1 MRFITAPE
9 IEIALDQKSLIEALR
24 RAFRMG
30 ASARPYQAPLRNRF
44 YIENVHAD
52 PTILLNMP
60 SWQVDGDL
68 GIKMVTVNT
77 GNPAK
82 GLPMVQG
89 VYLFLDAGTGKV
101 RGIIEAEMI
110 TVKRTAA
117 ASALAS
123 SYLSRS
129 DASRLLIIGAGALA
143 RHFIDAHRAVRPI
156 SDVLVWNRTPKRAEE
171 LVANYRL
178 QEDASALNSIG
189 VTDDLEAAVSG
200 ADIVTCIT
208 ASSEPVIFGDWV
220 REGTHVDLVGAFSP
234 DSRES
239 DDALVQKARI
249 FVDTRT
255 GALAEAGDLII
266 PMNKGLITE
275 DDVAADLF
283 DLTQGER
290 DGRRFYEQITLF
302 KNCGSAIEDLVA
314 ARLAYQRT

>member
-44 YIENVHAD
+44 YIDNVHAD

-101 RGIIEAEMI
+101 RGILEAEMI

-129 DASRLLIIGAGALA
+129 DASRLLIVGAGALA

-189 VTDDLEAAVSG
+189 VTGDLEAAVSG

>member
-1 MRFITAPE
+1 MFSINASST
-9 IEIALDQKSLIEALR
+9 SLPQTQFHKL
-24 RAFRMG
+24 
-30 ASARPYQAPLRNRF
+30 
-44 YIENVHAD
+44 
-52 PTILLNMP
+52 LLNMP

-101 RGIIEAEMI
+101 RGILEAEMI

-129 DASRLLIIGAGALA
+129 DASRLLIVGAGALA

-171 LVANYRL
+171 LVAKYRL
-178 QEDASALNSIG
+178 QVDASVLNSIG

>member
-101 RGIIEAEMI
+101 RGILEAEMI

-129 DASRLLIIGAGALA
+129 DASRLLIVGAGALA

>member
-44 YIENVHAD
+44 NIENVHAD

-101 RGIIEAEMI
+101 RGILEAEMI

-129 DASRLLIIGAGALA
+129 DASRLLIVGAGALA

-239 DDALVQKARI
+239 DDTLVQKARI

-266 PMNKGLITE
+266 PMNNGLITE

-290 DGRRFYEQITLF
+290 DGRRFYDQITLF

>member
-1 MRFITAPE
+1 
-9 IEIALDQKSLIEALR
+9 
-24 RAFRMG
+24 MG

-44 YIENVHAD
+44 YVENVHAD

-101 RGIIEAEMI
+101 RGILEAEMI

-129 DASRLLIIGAGALA
+129 DASRLLIVGAGALA

-171 LVANYRL
+171 LIANYRL
-178 QEDASALNSIG
+178 QEDASALNSIS

-239 DDALVQKARI
+239 DDTLVQKARI

-266 PMNKGLITE
+266 PMNNGLITE

-290 DGRRFYEQITLF
+290 DGRRFYDQITLF

>member
-1 MRFITAPE
+1 MRFINAPE

-30 ASARPYQAPLRNRF
+30 ASARPYEAPLRNRF
-44 YIENVHAD
+44 LIENVHTD

-60 SWQVDGDL
+60 SWQIDGDL
-68 GIKMVTVNT
+68 GVKLVTVNQ

-82 GLPMVQG
+82 GLPLVQG
-89 VYLFLDAGTGKV
+89 VYLFMDAATGKM
-101 RGIIEAEMI
+101 RGILEAEMI
-110 TVKRTAA
+110 TAKRTAA

-123 SYLSRS
+123 SYLSRN
-129 DASRLLIIGAGALA
+129 DTSRLLIVGAGALA

-156 SDVLVWNRTPKRAEE
+156 KDVLVWNRTPKRAKE
-171 LVANYRL
+171 LVNHYKM
-178 QEDASALNSIG
+178 QEDAKELDSIG
-189 VTDDLEAAVSG
+189 VTEDLQAAVEG

-208 ASSEPVIFGDWV
+208 ASSEPIVFGDWV
-220 REGTHVDLVGAFSP
+220 RPGTHIDLVGAFSP

-239 DDALVQKARI
+239 DDTLIQKARI

-266 PMNKGLITE
+266 PMNKGLISE
-275 DDVAADLF
+275 EDVAADLF

>member
-44 YIENVHAD
+44 YVENVHAD

-101 RGIIEAEMI
+101 RGILEAEMI

-129 DASRLLIIGAGALA
+129 DASRLLIVGAGALA

-171 LVANYRL
+171 LIANYRL

-239 DDALVQKARI
+239 DDTLVQKARI

-266 PMNKGLITE
+266 PMNNGLITE

-290 DGRRFYEQITLF
+290 DGRRFYDQITLF

>member
-44 YIENVHAD
+44 YVENVHAD

-68 GIKMVTVNT
+68 GIKMVTVNA

-101 RGIIEAEMI
+101 RGILEAEMI

-129 DASRLLIIGAGALA
+129 DASRLLIVGAGALA

-239 DDALVQKARI
+239 DDTLVQKARI

-266 PMNKGLITE
+266 PMNNGLITE

-290 DGRRFYEQITLF
+290 DGRRFYDQITLF

>member
-1 MRFITAPE
+1 MRFINAPE

-30 ASARPYQAPLRNRF
+30 ASARPYEAPLRNRF
-44 YIENVHAD
+44 LIENVHTD

-60 SWQVDGDL
+60 SWQIDGDL
-68 GIKMVTVNT
+68 GVKLVTVNQ

-82 GLPMVQG
+82 GLPLVQG
-89 VYLFLDAGTGKV
+89 VYLFMDAATGKM
-101 RGIIEAEMI
+101 RGILEAEMI
-110 TVKRTAA
+110 TAKRTAA

-123 SYLSRS
+123 SYLSRN
-129 DASRLLIIGAGALA
+129 DASRLLIVGAGALA

-156 SDVLVWNRTPKRAEE
+156 KDVLVWNRTPKRAKE
-171 LVANYRL
+171 LVNHYKM
-178 QEDASALNSIG
+178 QEDAKELDSIG
-189 VTDDLEAAVSG
+189 VTEDLQAAVEG

-208 ASSEPVIFGDWV
+208 ASSEPIVFGDWV
-220 REGTHVDLVGAFSP
+220 RPGTHIDLVGAFSP

-239 DDALVQKARI
+239 DDTLIQKARI

-266 PMNKGLITE
+266 PMNKGLISE
-275 DDVAADLF
+275 EDVAADLF

>member
-44 YIENVHAD
+44 YVENVHAD

-101 RGIIEAEMI
+101 RGILEAEMI

-129 DASRLLIIGAGALA
+129 DASRLLIVGAGALA

-220 REGTHVDLVGAFSP
+220 REGSHVDLVGAFSP

-239 DDALVQKARI
+239 DDTLVQKARI

-266 PMNKGLITE
+266 PMNNGLITE

-290 DGRRFYEQITLF
+290 DGRRFYDQITLF

>member
-101 RGIIEAEMI
+101 RGILEAEMI

-117 ASALAS
+117 SSALAS

-129 DASRLLIIGAGALA
+129 DASRLLIVGAGALA

-156 SDVLVWNRTPKRAEE
+156 SDVLVWNRTAKRAEE
-171 LVANYRL
+171 LVANYKL

-266 PMNKGLITE
+266 PLNKGLITE

>member
-30 ASARPYQAPLRNRF
+30 ASARPYEAPLRNRF
-44 YIENVHAD
+44 YVENVHAD

-89 VYLFLDAGTGKV
+89 VYLFLDATTGKV
-101 RGIIEAEMI
+101 RGILEAEMI

-129 DASRLLIIGAGALA
+129 DASRLLIVGAGALA
-143 RHFIDAHRAVRPI
+143 RHCIDAHRAVRPI

-178 QEDASALNSIG
+178 QDDASALNSIG

-266 PMNKGLITE
+266 PLNKGLITE

>member
-30 ASARPYQAPLRNRF
+30 ASVRPYQAPLRNRF

-101 RGIIEAEMI
+101 RGILEAEMI

-129 DASRLLIIGAGALA
+129 DASRLLIVGAGALA

>member
-30 ASARPYQAPLRNRF
+30 ASARPYEAPLRNRF
-44 YIENVHAD
+44 YVENVHAD

-89 VYLFLDAGTGKV
+89 VYLFLDATTGKV
-101 RGIIEAEMI
+101 RGILEAEMI

-129 DASRLLIIGAGALA
+129 DASRLLIVGAGALA

-156 SDVLVWNRTPKRAEE
+156 SDVLVWNRTAKRAEE
-171 LVANYRL
+171 LVANYKL

-220 REGTHVDLVGAFSP
+220 REGTHIDLVGAFSP

-266 PMNKGLITE
+266 PMNKGLISE
-275 DDVAADLF
+275 EDVAADLF

>member
-101 RGIIEAEMI
+101 RGILEAEMI

-129 DASRLLIIGAGALA
+129 DASRLLIVGAGALA

-189 VTDDLEAAVSG
+189 VTGDLEAAVNG

-208 ASSEPVIFGDWV
+208 ASSKPVIFGDWV

>member
-101 RGIIEAEMI
+101 RGILEAEMI

-129 DASRLLIIGAGALA
+129 DASRLLIVGAGALA

-255 GALAEAGDLII
+255 GSLAEAGDLII

>member
-101 RGIIEAEMI
+101 RGILEAEMI

-129 DASRLLIIGAGALA
+129 DASRLLIVGAGALA

-208 ASSEPVIFGDWV
+208 ASSEPLIFGDWV

>member
-30 ASARPYQAPLRNRF
+30 ASARPYEAPLRNRF
-44 YIENVHAD
+44 YVENVHAD

-89 VYLFLDAGTGKV
+89 VYLFLDATTGKV
-101 RGIIEAEMI
+101 RGILEAEMI

-129 DASRLLIIGAGALA
+129 DASRLLIVGAGGAGPAL
-143 RHFIDAHRAVRPI
+143 
-156 SDVLVWNRTPKRAEE
+156 
-171 LVANYRL
+171 Y
-178 QEDASALNSIG
+178 
-189 VTDDLEAAVSG
+189 
-200 ADIVTCIT
+200 
-208 ASSEPVIFGDWV
+208 
-220 REGTHVDLVGAFSP
+220 
-234 DSRES
+234 
-239 DDALVQKARI
+239 
-249 FVDTRT
+249 
-255 GALAEAGDLII
+255 
-266 PMNKGLITE
+266 
-275 DDVAADLF
+275 
-283 DLTQGER
+283 
-290 DGRRFYEQITLF
+290 
-302 KNCGSAIEDLVA
+302 
-314 ARLAYQRT
+314 